1 MGMIGGMVSWDR
13 PDEASPISALR
24 SMASHLPGG
33 RSPIVAEQGAIGLFS
48 AAGTQWTDSDGE
60 IWAVADVDLTNLPE
74 LHALVEPADR
84 ERSLLPALYRREGPD
99 FLRRLRG
106 AFALALWDS
115 RDRSLL
121 LAVDRFGMR
130 HLHYASD
137 VHRVAFASR
146 PTALLRA
153 PGVESRLDLTAVYT
167 YLNFGYVP
175 APRSIFADIRRL
187 EPGQFLLLRDG
198 RASVAH
204 YWDLRSAPRA
214 TDQAE
219 GPSLR
224 SARREEAAREARY
237 DA

>member
-13 PDEASPISALR
+13 TDGAPPISALR
-24 SMASHLPGG
+24 AMASHLPGG
-33 RSPIVAEQGAIGLFS
+33 RSPIVAEQGAVGLFS
-48 AAGTQWTDSDGE
+48 SAGTQWTDSDGE
-60 IWAVADVDLTNLPE
+60 IWAVADVDLTNLQE

-84 ERSLLPALYRREGPD
+84 EKSLLPALYRREGPD

-146 PTALLRA
+146 PTALLGA
-153 PGVESRLDLTAVYT
+153 PGLEGRLNLTAVYT

-175 APRSIFADIRRL
+175 APRSIFEGIRKL
-187 EPGQFLLLRDG
+187 PA
-198 RASVAH
+198 ASVLQV
-204 YWDLRSAPRA
+204 DG
-214 TDQAE
+214 DF
-219 GPSLR
+219 
-224 SARREEAAREARY
+224 AALLELEARAAHLKLVP
-237 DA
+237 DTRPVSDGLAPENGDHAPA